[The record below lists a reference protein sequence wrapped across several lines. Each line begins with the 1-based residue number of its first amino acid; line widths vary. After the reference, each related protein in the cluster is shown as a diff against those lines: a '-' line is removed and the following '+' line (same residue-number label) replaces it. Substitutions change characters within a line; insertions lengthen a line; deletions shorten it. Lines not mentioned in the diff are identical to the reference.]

1 MFNKG
6 NAMNKNKYLKYIPTY
21 CVKSVFDLDY
31 NKLYALGKKIILT
44 DLDNTLIS
52 YKTSSACEKLQN
64 FNIALRELG
73 FKIYIVSNN
82 NQKRITEFSKTFLID
97 GYLVKAKK
105 PNPYKINQFIVQNKL
120 NKNEIIYMGD
130 QLVTDIAGANNAD
143 LDCVLVSTIDQSS
156 QKWYT
161 KINRLRERRIIKK
174 ISKFDLL
181 QANIIKET
189 IRGKTNE

>member
-1 MFNKG
+1 MK
-6 NAMNKNKYLKYIPTY
+6 KNKYFKYIPTY

-52 YKTSSACEKLQN
+52 YNTNKACDKLQKLN
-64 FNIALRELG
+64 NDLRELG

-82 NQKRITEFSKTFLID
+82 NEKRIVEFSKSFLID
-97 GYLVKAKK
+97 GYLIKANK
-105 PNPYKINQFIVQNKL
+105 PNPNKINQFIIDNKL
-120 NKNEIIYMGD
+120 IKEEIIYMGD
-130 QLVTDIAGANNAD
+130 QLVTDIAGANNAE
-143 LDCVLVSTIDQSS
+143 LDCVLVRTIDQSS

-174 ISKFDLL
+174 ISEFDLL
-181 QANIIKET
+181 QANIIKDT
-189 IRGKTNE
+189 IKRGKTNE